1 MFFYR
6 LTPGGKDAAKQ
17 KQKAA
22 SNTPMASASE
32 LSSQIG
38 NQDDSQS
45 GHERCIDG
53 TDGNGNDDTVIA
65 ATRRK
70 KVKLKE
76 PPVTL
81 KVVGSSPKSKRNPK
95 KRNTAKV
102 DSNATKERIHQSNF
116 SSPFGSVADKHPVSP
131 SDITS
136 QLNFGL
142 DDDPLGYM
150 TEPFPEVGTCG
161 TNAGSE
167 LVTNSLCRNF
177 L

>member
-1 MFFYR
+1 
-6 LTPGGKDAAKQ
+6 
-17 KQKAA
+17 
-22 SNTPMASASE
+22 MASASE

-65 ATRRK
+65 ATHRK

-76 PPVTL
+76 PQVTL
-81 KVVGSSPKSKRNPK
+81 TVVGSPPKSKKNPK

-102 DSNATKERIHQSNF
+102 DSNAAKERIRQSNF
-116 SSPFGSVADKHPVSP
+116 SSPFGGAADKHPVSP

-136 QLNFGL
+136 QYNFG
-142 DDDPLGYM
+142 DDDVMEYLTMPIAEEGIA
-150 TEPFPEVGTCG
+150 
-161 TNAGSE
+161 NAGSE

>member
-1 MFFYR
+1 MFYFYR
-6 LTPGGKDAAKQ
+6 LTPSGKDAA

-22 SNTPMASASE
+22 SNTPMASAAA
-32 LSSQIG
+32 LSPQLV

-45 GHERCIDG
+45 GYERCIDG
-53 TDGNGNDDTVIA
+53 TDGNGNDDTIIA

-70 KVKLKE
+70 KVKIKE

-81 KVVGSSPKSKRNPK
+81 MVVGSSPKSKRNPK

-102 DSNATKERIHQSNF
+102 DSNAAKERIHQSNF
-116 SSPFGSVADKHPVSP
+116 SSPFGGAADKHPVSP

-136 QLNFGL
+136 QYNFGL

-150 TEPFPEVGTCG
+150 TEPFPEEGTCKDG
-161 TNAGSE
+161 QKKTSDTGKKSA
-167 LVTNSLCRNF
+167 
-177 L
+177 

>member
-22 SNTPMASASE
+22 SNTHMASASE

-76 PPVTL
+76 PPVIS
-81 KVVGSSPKSKRNPK
+81 KVVGSPPKNKRNP
-95 KRNTAKV
+95 KRNTAKL
-102 DSNATKERIHQSNF
+102 DSNAAKERIHQSNF
-116 SSPFGSVADKHPVSP
+116 SSPFGGAADKHPVSP

-136 QLNFGL
+136 QYNFG
-142 DDDPLGYM
+142 DDDVMEYLTMPIAK
-150 TEPFPEVGTCG
+150 ESSA
-161 TNAGSE
+161 NAGSE